1 MIETVYLRDVLF
13 IFIYHLNMKMQ
24 LLHLS
29 KKKQKSAA
37 SGTAQRP
44 RGRRTAGLQTK
55 IIQCEHFRIKCAAR
69 DVRQSDRS

>member
-29 KKKQKSAA
+29 KKKNKNQL
-37 SGTAQRP
+37 RV
-44 RGRRTAGLQTK
+44 GRLKDQEEGEPQACK
-55 IIQCEHFRIKCAAR
+55 PK
-69 DVRQSDRS
+69 